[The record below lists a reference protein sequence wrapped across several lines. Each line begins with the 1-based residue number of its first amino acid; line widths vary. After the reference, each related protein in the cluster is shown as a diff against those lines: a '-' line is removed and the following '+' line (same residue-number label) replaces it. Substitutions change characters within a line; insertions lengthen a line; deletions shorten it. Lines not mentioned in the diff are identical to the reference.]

1 METKKVIDLL
11 WITLVNLILLLLLD
25 FQTIMDKDKAWTTVL
40 ENLKITLSTA
50 NFATW
55 FPLTFIISFKTINKE
70 RQITEIGCP
79 SVFVSNTIENRY
91 YGLIKE
97 TLDQVTKK
105 KNDLVF
111 IIKENKKGER
121 KSAEEK
127 PLFRKRG
134 QEKNKEVSEVIQKI
148 GLRPDFNFES
158 FAVSPTNQMAHAAA
172 LAVSKSPGKAYNPLF
187 LYGGVGVG
195 KTHLI
200 QAIAQV
206 IVSRNPRTKIIYCMG
221 EEFTNEIVNAIRE
234 KTTKEF
240 KQKYRSAKI
249 LMVDDIQFIAGKTA
263 VQEEFFHTFNAIW
276 RNGGQII
283 LTSDRKPDEISKLED
298 RLRSRFEGGLNID
311 IQEPDFE
318 LRTAILLI
326 KAQQR
331 GIKLPMDV
339 AQLIAGNINS
349 TRKLEGFLI
358 RLITE
363 SETKK
368 ESVTPEFA
376 KALLGQTNE
385 AHMMERAVRP
395 KEAMRVVAAHFNLKT
410 ADLSG
415 PKRNKI
421 IVVPRQILMYLLR
434 TDLKVPLMEIGR
446 FLGDRDHTTVMHGVE
461 KITKLLSESED
472 LRVNLMGIRK
482 KLYG

>member
-1 METKKVIDLL
+1 
-11 WITLVNLILLLLLD
+11 
-25 FQTIMDKDKAWTTVL
+25 MDKDKAWTIVL
-40 ENLKITLSTA
+40 ENLKLTLSAA

-55 FPLTFIISFKTINKE
+55 FPLTFIIRFKEIDKE

-79 SVFVSNTIENRY
+79 SIFVSNTIENRY

-97 TLDQVTKK
+97 ALDRVTKK
-105 KNDLVF
+105 KNDLIFAV
-111 IIKENKKGER
+111 KENEKKQYKKGQVE
-121 KSAEEK
+121 
-127 PLFRKRG
+127 PLFENQDK
-134 QEKNKEVSEVIQKI
+134 EKSREVSEAIQKM
-148 GLRPDFNFES
+148 GLRPDFTFDT
-158 FAVSPTNQMAHAAA
+158 FAVSPTNQMAHAAT

-195 KTHLI
+195 KTHLM
-200 QAIAQV
+200 QAVAHV
-206 IVSRNPRTKIIYCMG
+206 VLNRNPRFRIIYCMG

-276 RNGGQII
+276 RNGGQIV
-283 LTSDRKPDEISKLED
+283 LTSDRKPDEISKLKD
-298 RLRSRFEGGLNID
+298 RLRSRFEGGLTID

-339 AQLIAGNINS
+339 AKLIAGNITS
-349 TRKLEGFLI
+349 TRKLEGFLV

-368 ESVTPEFA
+368 EPITPDFV
-376 KALLGQTNE
+376 KAILGQTNE
-385 AHMMERAVRP
+385 VTTPQRVVKP
-395 KEAMRVVAAHFNLKT
+395 KEALRAVAFHFNLKVS
-410 ADLSG
+410 DLSG
-415 PKRNKI
+415 PKRDKV
-421 IVVPRQILMYLLR
+421 IVLPRQISMYLMR
-434 TDLKVPLMEIGR
+434 TDLKIPLMEIGR

-461 KITKLLSESED
+461 KITRLLSKSED
-472 LRVNLMGIRK
+472 LRVNVMGIRK